1 MNNFMAKAQDNQE
14 LMEAAKAG
22 DREAFERLVSQER
35 DRIRALV
42 ASRVNARI
50 VFGVEVDDV
59 YQETLL
65 RAYRS
70 IVNFEWR
77 GTDSLLHWLG
87 GIAENVILHSARK
100 WARERRVRF
109 EEDVPDELVSP
120 SRALRRDERFQRL
133 EDSLDEL
140 SPEHREVIMRLRVE
154 GLTFKQAAEEMGR
167 SPEAVKR
174 LLYRALKKLKTVFGD
189 TESLHL
195 PGRSLRGSE
204 GDDE

>member
-1 MNNFMAKAQDNQE
+1 MAKARDNQE
-14 LMEAAKAG
+14 LIEAAKAG
-22 DREAFERLVSQER
+22 DRESFDRLVSRER

-77 GTDSLLHWLG
+77 GSDSLLHWLG

-140 SPEHREVIMRLRVE
+140 SPEHREVILRVRVE

-174 LLYRALKKLKTVFGD
+174 LLYRALKNLKTAFGD

-204 GDDE
+204 GEDE

>member
-1 MNNFMAKAQDNQE
+1 MNNLMAKAQDNQE
-14 LMEAAKAG
+14 LIEAAKAG

-35 DRIRALV
+35 NRIRALV

-65 RAYRS
+65 RAYQT
-70 IVNFEWR
+70 ITNFEWR
-77 GTDSLLHWLG
+77 GRDSLLHWLG
-87 GIAENVILHSARK
+87 GIAENVILHLARK
-100 WARERRVRF
+100 RARERRVPL
-109 EEDVPDELVSP
+109 EADVPAEVVSP
-120 SRALRRDERFQRL
+120 SRAISREERFQRL

-140 SPEHREVIMRLRVE
+140 SPEHREVIMRVRVE
-154 GLTFKQAAEEMGR
+154 GLTFEQVAEEMGR

-174 LLYRALKKLKTVFGD
+174 LLYRALKNLKSVFGD

-195 PGRSLRGSE
+195 PGRSLKGLE
-204 GDDE
+204 GEDE